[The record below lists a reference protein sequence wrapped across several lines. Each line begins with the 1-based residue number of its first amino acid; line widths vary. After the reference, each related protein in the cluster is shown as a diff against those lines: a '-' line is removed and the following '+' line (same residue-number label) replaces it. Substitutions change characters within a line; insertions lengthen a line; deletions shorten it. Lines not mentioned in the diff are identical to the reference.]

1 MCPPVFLH
9 HGHVQIPTTSS
20 VAQVVLL
27 KQTGQLHSVRA
38 AHSCH
43 FLSTALQKPTQLI
56 APGRSEI
63 LQNHFKFP
71 FIIHLGRRSLIA
83 PSLRTSRLKFE
94 VFELW
99 PKEVILPDDY
109 LHNHKNPSH
118 SALSVFSTPEQFQLY
133 PDRILLDRALAP
145 SCSATGRVKPWH
157 PFSGEATSKTLLE
170 NIINSKRREFSSCAI

>member
-1 MCPPVFLH
+1 MTQRSSSLYFIPIHACIKAAQERYNQVCPPVFLH
-9 HGHVQIPTTSS
+9 HGHIQIPATEE

-118 SALSVFSTPEQFQLY
+118 SALSVFSTQC
-133 PDRILLDRALAP
+133 ILHSRTIPAVPRQNPLR
-145 SCSATGRVKPWH
+145 
-157 PFSGEATSKTLLE
+157 
-170 NIINSKRREFSSCAI
+170 